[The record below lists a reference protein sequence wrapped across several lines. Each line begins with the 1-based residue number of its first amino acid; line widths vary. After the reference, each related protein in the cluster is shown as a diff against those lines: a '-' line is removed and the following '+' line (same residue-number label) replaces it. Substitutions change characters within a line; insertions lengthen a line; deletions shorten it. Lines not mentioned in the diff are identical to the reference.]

1 MTYDREIL
9 RRYEDRL
16 DEAEDAE
23 RLALA
28 KLSKAQRDKT
38 HWQRRIAEIKA
49 DLEATPTNGT
59 K

>member
-1 MTYDREIL
+1 MATYDREIL

-16 DEAEDAE
+16 EEAEDAE

-28 KLSKAQRDKT
+28 KLSKAQRDKA

-49 DLEATPTNGT
+49 EITA
-59 K
+59 